1 MDPIPETPTHG
12 TIDLARVLVIVEGTN
27 DIEFLRR
34 ISLTLHAH
42 DPELPNLAEM
52 EQQGQLV
59 FVPFGGSNLPSWTY
73 RFASLGKPE
82 FFLLDHEVP
91 PETEQRQ
98 ELAEVINQRPQ
109 CRAVLTRKRSLENYL
124 HPAAIREVAPI
135 ELTFGDFDP
144 VAILVAKQLYENGL
158 HDRPWELLSRRSQ
171 NRLSSRTKRWLNT
184 QVAGHMT
191 VDHLRDRDPEGE
203 IASWLTTIGQLAHSV

>member
-1 MDPIPETPTHG
+1 MDPILKHPSHKAV
-12 TIDLARVLVIVEGTN
+12 DLARVLVIVEGTN

-42 DPELPNLAEM
+42 NQDLPNLAEM

-98 ELAEVINQRPQ
+98 ELAEVINQRPN

-144 VAILVAKQLYENGL
+144 VAILVAKQLYESGL

-171 NRLSSRTKRWLNT
+171 NRQSSRAKRWLNT
-184 QVAGHMT
+184 QVAAHMT
-191 VDHLRDRDPEGE
+191 IDHLRNRDPEGE
-203 IASWLTTIGQLAHSV
+203 IATWLTTIGQLAHSV